1 MIERI
6 IDRFII
12 SPALAIRRLQARRQL
27 RQLQQAEPAERVI
40 IHGGESWPGWL
51 DGRVHRGIGA
61 RRADGKAGRRP

>member
-6 IDRFII
+6 IDRFISII

-40 IHGGESWPGWL
+40 IHGESWPGWL
-51 DGRVHRGIGA
+51 DGRAHRGIGA
-61 RRADGKAGRRP
+61 RRDGKAGRRP